1 MEHTH
6 LVRGLDYAL
15 LRKIRNQ
22 EKEQN
27 EIEVEDNLKTTDDK
41 KDSSYR
47 NNDISSTKSV
57 TVGKKA
63 DVFKDFRTSS
73 VMAENLKNM
82 LLNPESTLFIQK
94 IVSYAVFVLLIY
106 LIYIGLISL
115 VLLQYSLKAVAH
127 SVIFLHYFFYHFYP
141 EGDGKGF
148 MIHSIIVSIS
158 IGNNQ
163 SRECSGKYYI
173 THSI

>member
-41 KDSSYR
+41 KVSSHR

-82 LLNPESTLFIQK
+82 LFNPESTLFIQK
-94 IVSYAVFVLLIY
+94 IVSCAVIIPLIHI
-106 LIYIGLISL
+106 IYFGLFSL
-115 VLLQYSLKAVAH
+115 VFLQYSLKAVATF
-127 SVIFLHYFFYHFYP
+127 SYLSPLFFLPFL
-141 EGDGKGF
+141 
-148 MIHSIIVSIS
+148 
-158 IGNNQ
+158 
-163 SRECSGKYYI
+163 SGR
-173 THSI
+173 